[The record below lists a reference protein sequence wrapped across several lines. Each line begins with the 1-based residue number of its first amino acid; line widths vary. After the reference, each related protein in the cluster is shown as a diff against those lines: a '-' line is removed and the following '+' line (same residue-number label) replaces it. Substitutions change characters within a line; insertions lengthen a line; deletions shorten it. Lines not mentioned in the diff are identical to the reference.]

1 MNRLLFIEVLQKKS
15 WYRGKLSDTFT
26 QKETN
31 EKKNKQTK
39 TKQGQFSPL

>member
-1 MNRLLFIEVLQKKS
+1 MNGLLFIEALQKKS

-31 EKKNKQTK
+31 MKKTN
-39 TKQGQFSPL
+39 